1 MSLQR
6 VLDPKSVAVI
16 GASRV
21 ETKRGFQSI
30 RTLIEDRFQGAI
42 YPVNPKERSILGLP
56 CYPSIGEVDGEVDLA
71 LITTPARTI
80 PGILEQ
86 CADKGVAGA
95 VIIAGGFGEMG
106 AEGKALERQVSEVAF
121 RRGIRII
128 GPNTSG
134 MINVHTQL
142 NLVGMRDV
150 PRGSIALLS
159 QSGNM
164 ALSLITEASIKS
176 QQGFSHYVGVGNEA
190 GIRFHEYLEFFRDD
204 PRTQAIVMYV
214 EGMRD
219 GRSFLQVA
227 YETTP
232 HKPVVMLKS
241 GRSERG
247 ASSAGSHTGALAG
260 MSEVARTALRRAGVV
275 WVEDSDKLFPCAE
288 ALACLPPIRNN
299 SVAILADGG
308 GHATIAADM
317 LTDLGVEI
325 PTLSRKTQ
333 GRLEEILPPAASVT
347 NPIDVAGATDADP
360 ELFARIARILLEDH
374 QVGGLLLVGLF
385 GGYGIRFAEEL
396 VYGEEY
402 AAHQMGK
409 LISELGKPIV
419 VHSLYKFA
427 RPHAIEILRHNRI
440 PVNDSVEVACRC
452 VGALAEYGR
461 FQRAYKERRNFVFRW
476 RAKARAR
483 GKMLING
490 ARAENRPALLE
501 HEAKELVGLHGVEVP
516 PDVLATTA
524 DEAAAAAA
532 GIDGPVALKLV
543 SPQILHKSDAGG
555 VKLGLTGGEDV
566 RRSFDEIV
574 DAAREYDPEAEIRGV
589 LVSPM
594 APRGVEVIV
603 GTKIDDQFGPVVVFG
618 IGGILVEVVKD
629 VSFRVLP
636 VTKRA
641 AQHMIDDIH
650 AVALLDGYRGQP
662 PADRD
667 AIVRLIRT
675 VSELIEAYPEIS
687 TMDLNPVIVH
697 EQGLTVVDARIL
709 LKRPEDVDV

>member
-6 VLDPKSVAVI
+6 VLAPKSVAVI

-30 RTLIEDRFQGAI
+30 RTLIEDSFQGAI
-42 YPVNPKERSILGLP
+42 YPVNPKEESILGLP

-106 AEGKALERQVSEVAF
+106 AEGKALERQVSEVAA

-134 MINVHTQL
+134 MINVHSQL
-142 NLVGMRDV
+142 NLVGMRNV
-150 PRGSIALLS
+150 PRGEIALLS

-164 ALSLITEASIKS
+164 ALALITEAAVAS
-176 QQGFSHYVGVGNEA
+176 QQGFSCYVGVGNEA
-190 GIRFHEYLEFFRDD
+190 GIRFHEYLEHFRED
-204 PRTQAIVMYV
+204 PGTRAICMYV

-227 YETTP
+227 HETTP

-247 ASSAGSHTGALAG
+247 RSSAGSHSGALAG
-260 MSEVARTALRRAGVV
+260 MAEVARSALRRAGVV
-275 WVEDSDKLFPCAE
+275 LVDEADKLFPCAE
-288 ALACLPPIRNN
+288 ALASLPPMATNR
-299 SVAILADGG
+299 VAILADGG
-308 GHATIAADM
+308 GHATIAADA

-325 PTLSRKTQ
+325 PVLGARTQ
-333 GRLEEILPPAASVT
+333 ERLRAILPPAAAVA

-360 ELFARIARILLEDH
+360 ALFADVARVLLEDE

-396 VYGEEY
+396 KAGEEE
-402 AAHQMGK
+402 AAVGMGD
-409 LISELGKPIV
+409 LLGELGKPIV
-419 VHSLYKFA
+419 VHSLYDFA
-427 RPHAIEILRHNRI
+427 RPRALELLRERRI
-440 PVNDSVEVACRC
+440 PVHGSVEVACRC

-461 FQRAYKERRNFVFRW
+461 FLREPREARDFTIRW
-476 RAKARAR
+476 RE
-483 GKMLING
+483 G
-490 ARAENRPALLE
+490 AVPEGAAIVAGALAEGRDALLE
-501 HEAKELVGLHGVEVP
+501 HEAKQLVGLHDVP
-516 PDVLATTA
+516 VPRDALAETA
-524 DEAAAAAA
+524 DAAQEAAARI
-532 GIDGPVALKLV
+532 GGPVALKLV

-555 VKLGLTGGEDV
+555 VELGVSGATEV
-566 RRSFDEIV
+566 RLAFDRIVRS
-574 DAAREYDPEAEIRGV
+574 ARQYDPAAEIRGV

-594 APRGVEVIV
+594 AQPGVEVIV
-603 GTKIDDQFGPVVVFG
+603 GTKTDDQFGPVILFG
-618 IGGILVEVVKD
+618 IGGVLVEVVKD
-629 VSFRVLP
+629 VAFRVLLLTP
-636 VTKRA
+636 ESARR
-641 AQHMIDDIH
+641 MIDDIH
-650 AVALLDGYRGQP
+650 AVALLDGFRGRP
-662 PADRD
+662 PADRE
-667 AIVRLIRT
+667 ALAKLLCA
-675 VSELIEAYPEIS
+675 VSGLIEAYPEIS

-697 EQGLTVVDARIL
+697 GQGLTVVDARIL
-709 LKRPEDVDV
+709 LKRPGDEDG